1 MFNAKPAD
9 WLGMITLVIL
19 FGSAFMLTKISVQ
32 EYPPSIVAGG
42 RIIIA
47 ALVLILLSI
56 IRRDSFSFLKKHW
69 FLLGSLGFFGCSLPF
84 YLISWGQQTV
94 DSSIAGILMAI
105 MPLTTIV
112 LAHFFVVGEQLTI
125 NRVIGFVLGFIGIL
139 VLFGPSALANFDADS
154 DRLLAML
161 AILAGAVSYAI
172 NTIIAKKLPDE
183 SFVALSAV
191 VMTFASIIMLPAML
205 LNGQMDG
212 QLDGQNWYLNIQSI
226 EFLSLLMLGVFPTA
240 VATIIY
246 FAIIARVGPS
256 FLSQINYL
264 IPVWAV
270 MIGIIFLNEAV
281 GLNAIVALFII
292 LCGIAIAQQKKLFF
306 TRF

>member
-1 MFNAKPAD
+1 MYNAKPAD
-9 WLGMITLVIL
+9 WLGMIALVIL

-32 EYPPSIVAGG
+32 EYPPTVVAGG

-47 ALVLILLSI
+47 AIVLVLLALY
-56 IRRDSFSFLKKHW
+56 RRDSFSFFKNHW
-69 FLLGSLGFFGCSLPF
+69 FLLAALGFFGCSLPF

-112 LAHFFVVGEQLTI
+112 LAHFFVSGEQLTT
-125 NRVIGFVLGFIGIL
+125 NRVLGFMLGFAGIL
-139 VLFGPSALANFDADS
+139 VLFGRSALANFEADG
-154 DRLLAML
+154 DRLIAML

-172 NTIIAKKLPDE
+172 NTIIAKRLPNE

-191 VMTFASIIMLPAML
+191 VMIFASIIMLPAMFL
-205 LNGQMDG
+205 ID
-212 QLDGQNWYLNIQSI
+212 QNWQFAFQSV
-226 EFLSLLMLGVFPTA
+226 EFLSLVILGVFPTA
-240 VATIIY
+240 LATIIY
-246 FAIIARVGPS
+246 FAVIARVGPS

-270 MIGIIFLNEAV
+270 MVGILFLNESI
-281 GLNAIVALFII
+281 GLNAIVALIMI
-292 LCGIAIAQQKKLFF
+292 LCGIAIAQRKKLFF
-306 TRF
+306 ARF

>member
-1 MFNAKPAD
+1 VYNAKFAD
-9 WLGMITLVIL
+9 WLGMIALVVM

-32 EYPPSIVAGG
+32 EYPPTIVAGG

-47 ALVLILLSI
+47 AIVLIVLSLF
-56 IRRDSFSFLKKHW
+56 RGDSFSFLKSHW
-69 FLLGSLGFFGCSLPF
+69 LLLVALGFFGCSLPF

-112 LAHFFVVGEQLTI
+112 LAHFFVSGERLTP
-125 NRVIGFVLGFIGIL
+125 NRVIGFVLGFLGIL
-139 VLFGPSALANFDADS
+139 VLFGPSALANLDTDAG
-154 DRLLAML
+154 RLVAML

-172 NTIIAKKLPDE
+172 NTIIAKRLPNE
-183 SFVALSAV
+183 SFVALSAA
-191 VMTFASIIMLPAML
+191 VMAFASIMMLPAMFFID
-205 LNGQMDG
+205 QTW
-212 QLDGQNWYLNIQSI
+212 QLSVQSI
-226 EFLSLLMLGVFPTA
+226 EFLSLILLGIFPTA
-240 VATIIY
+240 LATIIY

-270 MIGIIFLNEAV
+270 IIGILFLNETV
-281 GLNAIVALFII
+281 GINAIIALAMI
-292 LCGIAIAQQKKLFF
+292 LIGIAIAQQKNFSF
-306 TRF
+306 ARF